1 MASTLYNLFLSVRLR
16 FLSTVAIMPVRPTT
30 RCPQLLQSRFS
41 VHNVHF
47 SANWHPIF
55 ARKSSNDASFAHK
68 RLAIFPDRAELRAAE
83 PLALARLPTASV
95 LRSLLLGA
103 FFSSSILFTPGFAL
117 LKKISNS
124 PSRMLNPDK
133 NPILRA
139 IVKPL
144 VYDQFCAGTN
154 RSEIQARISQ
164 IKSLGFSGVILCYG
178 KEIQIQE
185 SSRPHVDDLDSSPQ
199 CLDQELELW
208 RQGNLETLDMIGD
221 GDYLG
226 IKCNA
231 PMLLR
236 RTTLTSMNRYTG
248 AGKSTTD
255 ALLRGNDP
263 SQAFVDS
270 MDAILQKAT
279 RQNCRI
285 WIDAEQQ
292 ALQHSIDRWTIDLMR
307 KYNRNGKAVLYNT
320 LQAYLKTSRTKLR
333 HQLQLAHREGWTLAI
348 KLVRGA
354 YIENDIRER
363 IHDTKAQTDE
373 SYNGIVRDLLSG
385 SVAGI
390 SEPDFPKI
398 QLFLAGHNATS
409 VSEASRLI
417 HDLQHQGKLK
427 ALPDFGQLQGMA
439 DQLGCELLQHGEDAA
454 ARAFGYPR
462 TTSARSPPVAVAIP
476 RVYKCLTWGSVQ
488 ECMQYLVRRAV
499 ENRGATGAVK
509 DGMPAL
515 ARELRR
521 RMVDGFMGRR
531 RRVSS

>member
-1 MASTLYNLFLSVRLR
+1 M
-16 FLSTVAIMPVRPTT
+16 
-30 RCPQLLQSRFS
+30 
-41 VHNVHF
+41 
-47 SANWHPIF
+47 
-55 ARKSSNDASFAHK
+55 
-68 RLAIFPDRAELRAAE
+68 
-83 PLALARLPTASV
+83 
-95 LRSLLLGA
+95 
-103 FFSSSILFTPGFAL
+103 LFTPGFAL
-117 LKKISNS
+117 LKLISNS

-154 RSEIQARISQ
+154 RSEIQAKISQ

-178 KEIQIQE
+178 KEIQIQK
-185 SSRPHVDDLDSSPQ
+185 SSQPHLDDLDSSPQ
-199 CLDQELELW
+199 CFDQELEFW

-231 PMLLR
+231 PMPHR
-236 RTTLTSMNRYTG
+236 RTILISMSRYTG

-320 LQAYLKTSRTKLR
+320 LQAYLKASRTKLR

-385 SVAGI
+385 SLNGLP
-390 SEPDFPKI
+390 EPDFPQI

-409 VSEASRLI
+409 VSEANRLI
-417 HDLQHQGKLK
+417 HDLQQQGKLK
-427 ALPDFGQLQGMA
+427 TLPDFGQLQGMA

-454 ARAFGYPR
+454 RAFGGSR
-462 TTSARSPPVAVAIP
+462 SSSSSATRPPVVAIP
-476 RVYKCLTWGSVQ
+476 RVYKCLTWGSVR
-488 ECMQYLVRRAV
+488 ECMQCLVRRAV
-499 ENRGATGAVK
+499 ENHGATGAVR

-521 RMVDGFMGRR
+521 RMVDGLMGRR
-531 RRVSS
+531 RRCVSS

>member
-1 MASTLYNLFLSVRLR
+1 M
-16 FLSTVAIMPVRPTT
+16 
-30 RCPQLLQSRFS
+30 
-41 VHNVHF
+41 
-47 SANWHPIF
+47 F
-55 ARKSSNDASFAHK
+55 ARKSSDDASFTHK
-68 RLAIFPDRAELRAAE
+68 RLAIFSDRLELKAAE
-83 PLALARLPTASV
+83 PLALARLPTASI

-124 PSRMLNPDK
+124 PSRMLNSDK

-144 VYDQFCAGTN
+144 IYDQFCAGTN
-154 RSEIQARISQ
+154 RSEIQARILQ

-178 KEIQIQE
+178 KEIQLQE
-185 SSRPHVDDLDSSPQ
+185 SSRPHMDDLDSSPQ
-199 CLDQELELW
+199 SFDQELELW

-221 GDYLG
+221 GDFLG

-231 PMLLR
+231 QMPLK
-236 RTTLTSMNRYTG
+236 RTTLISLSRYTG

-263 SQAFVDS
+263 SRAFVES

-279 RQNCRI
+279 GQNCRI

-292 ALQHSIDRWTIDLMR
+292 VLQHSIDRWTIDLMR
-307 KYNRNGKAVLYNT
+307 KNNCNGKAVLYNT
-320 LQAYLKTSRTKLR
+320 IQAYLKTSRTKLQ
-333 HQLQLAHREGWTLAI
+333 HQLQLAQREGWTLAI

-354 YIENDIRER
+354 YIENDIRGR

-385 SVAGI
+385 SVNGV
-390 SEPDFPKI
+390 SEQDFPKI
-398 QLFLAGHNATS
+398 QLFLAGHNSTS
-409 VSEASRLI
+409 VSDASKLI
-417 HDLQHQGKLK
+417 DDLQEQGKLK
-427 ALPDFGQLQGMA
+427 TLPEFGQLQGMA

-454 ARAFGYPR
+454 RVFES
-462 TTSARSPPVAVAIP
+462 SARSVAIP
-476 RVYKCLTWGSVQ
+476 RVYKCLTWGSIH

-499 ENRGATGAVK
+499 ENNGATGAVK

-521 RMVDGFMGRR
+521 RMIDGVIRR
-531 RRVSS
+531 RRASS